1 MLQVQVLKANPEV
14 IEGIS
19 SKTGKPYRIVRQ
31 PAMAQLP
38 DGRLLQFAVQ
48 PQRGA
53 EPYPPGVYSLAP
65 DSFYSK
71 DGNLA
76 FSPKLVASAGGGA
89 K

>member
-53 EPYPPGVYSLAP
+53 EPYAPGVYSLAP

-76 FSPKLVASAGGGA
+76 FSPKLVAAVSGGT

>member
-1 MLQVQVLKANPEV
+1 MLQVQVLKANPEI

-19 SKTGKPYRIVRQ
+19 SKTGKPYRIVKQ

-48 PQRGA
+48 PARNA
-53 EPYPPGVYSLAP
+53 EPYPPGLYTLAS

-76 FSPKLVASAGGGA
+76 FSPKLVASAGGGS